1 MKELD
6 FGTRIS
12 LIDSFSEV
20 SRKSIFSKDKLK
32 YSLKLAEI
40 LGYPKYIAHIPK
52 DPFDTFVKTPKK
64 VAFVI
69 PYWLY
74 GGGSSVGKWT
84 RSVNLHG
91 NGVWGAESIS
101 GSTSGKVPKLSR
113 DDYQFTNL
121 KWKNT
126 EFAIQYFKNFDLIC
140 IYDCDPYDLGVSGLK
155 KMPSWADAFLG
166 MESPIIL
173 VVCNR
178 NNTRTTGD
186 SLLKRML
193 KKPNVRAFSTTRE
206 SLVRITLESGI
217 LGDRDNLP
225 WFMLR
230 HHPNLLGEF
239 CPNKFS
245 EKKIMLNMSRLAF
258 CKRIPELLKAS
269 VEFKSDLRLEIWGT
283 FVGRAAWKIYTDWGL
298 GNILDPLY
306 VGQYKQCMLDDIYS
320 RASFA
325 IDLTNVAG
333 DGGMQNVPMEAMERG
348 VIPIVTKGW
357 DNAPGMLSAGE
368 TVGRTTVENVIEG
381 YNKAVKLTEDE
392 CIYLQY
398 QSWDWLT
405 RERNPK
411 TLVNDFLSFA
421 KEYVLK

>member
-1 MKELD
+1 MTTTDIL
-6 FGTRIS
+6 
-12 LIDSFSEV
+12 DSFSEV
-20 SRKSIFSKDKLK
+20 SREYILSKDKAKAMSNLMNSSFFK
-32 YSLKLAEI
+32 EKIHLS
-40 LGYPKYIAHIPK
+40 HIPK
-52 DPFDTFVKTPKK
+52 DPKDTFIKTPRKM
-64 VAFVI
+64 AFLI
-69 PYWLY
+69 PYWAY
-74 GGGSSVGKWT
+74 GGGSTSSAKWAQSV
-84 RSVNLHG
+84 RNHG
-91 NGVWGAESIS
+91 GEWGSEIICGSYS
-101 GSTSGKVPKLSR
+101 GRPSKDIR
-113 DDYQFTNL
+113 DDYPHTFL
-121 KWKNT
+121 GWKNT
-126 EFAIQYFKNFDLIC
+126 EFAIQYFKNFDFIC
-140 IYDCDPYDLGVSGLK
+140 IYDCDPMDLKVSGLTE
-155 KMPSWADAFLG
+155 MPVWADALLSI
-166 MESPIIL
+166 ECPIIL
-173 VVCNR
+173 VVCNK

-193 KKPNVRAFSTTRE
+193 KKPNIRAFATTRE
-206 SLVRITLESGI
+206 SLVKIALKSGI
-217 LGDRDNLP
+217 LGDKDDLP

-230 HHPNLLGEF
+230 HHPNSLGEF

-269 VEFKSDLRLEIWGT
+269 LEFKSDLRLEIWGT
-283 FVGRAAWKIYTDWGL
+283 FSGRAAWKIYTDWGL
-298 GNILDPLY
+298 GSILDPLY
-306 VGQYKQCMLDDIYS
+306 VGQYKQWMLDYIYS

-357 DNAPGMLSAGE
+357 DAAPGMLSAGE
-368 TVGRTTVENVIEG
+368 VVGSTTVENVLEG

-398 QSWDWLT
+398 QAWDWLT